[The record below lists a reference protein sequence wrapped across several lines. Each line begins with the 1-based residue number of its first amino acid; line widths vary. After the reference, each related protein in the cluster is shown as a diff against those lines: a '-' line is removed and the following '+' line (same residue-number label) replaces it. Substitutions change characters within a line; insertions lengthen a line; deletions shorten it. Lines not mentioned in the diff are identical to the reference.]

1 MAPLA
6 SPPLSGVATAIAP
19 PRLGQGFRWLLASS
33 WTSNLGDGVALA
45 AGPLLVASLTS
56 DPLVVAAASSLQML
70 PWVVF
75 GLYAGVLADRV
86 DRRRLVVVANLARGG
101 VVVVLATT
109 VFSDV
114 VTVPVVLVA
123 MFCLGTAETFVDT
136 TTATLLP
143 MLVDGDDL
151 GVANARL
158 QFGNNTINRLAAPPI
173 GAALFAVGASVPFAT
188 QAVSILLAVV
198 LVARIGATPP
208 ASADRTAPVRREI
221 AEGLRWVWA
230 NPAIRLLVFT
240 ILAFNITFGAVHGI
254 LVLYVAE
261 RLGLGEVGFG
271 AFVAFGAAGAILG
284 TLVYTRLERLLG
296 RSGIMRAGL
305 VVETATHL
313 VLALTD
319 RPAFAFGIM
328 FVFGIHEAAWGT
340 TASTLRQRLVPNELQ
355 GRVTSVYML
364 SVLGSMVTGQV
375 LGGVM
380 AGIWGITAPFWFGF
394 VGSAVILAVMW
405 PRFVRLG

>member
-1 MAPLA
+1 M
-6 SPPLSGVATAIAP
+6 
-19 PRLGQGFRWLLASS
+19 
-33 WTSNLGDGVALA
+33 
-45 AGPLLVASLTS
+45 ASLTS

-208 ASADRTAPVRREI
+208 ASADRRTPVRREI

-364 SVLGSMVTGQV
+364 SVLGSMVIGQV

>member
-1 MAPLA
+1 MSRVLDAVAPR
-6 SPPLSGVATAIAP
+6 
-19 PRLGQGFRWLLASS
+19 RLGPGFRWLLASS
-33 WTSNLGDGVALA
+33 WTSNLGDGLALA

-56 DPLVVAAASSLQML
+56 DAFVVALASTLQML
-70 PWVVF
+70 PWVGF

-86 DRRRLVVVANLARGG
+86 DRRRLVVAANLVRGS
-101 VVVVLATT
+101 VLAVLAAT
-109 VFSDV
+109 VFADV

-136 TTATLLP
+136 TTSTLLP

-173 GAALFAVGASVPFAT
+173 GAALFAVGASVPFA
-188 QAVSILLAVV
+188 AHAISILFAVV

-208 ASADRTAPVRREI
+208 ARTEISTSVRSEI
-221 AEGLRWVWA
+221 AEGVKWVWS
-230 NPAIRLLVFT
+230 NPAIRLLVLT
-240 ILAFNITFGAVHGI
+240 ILSFNITFGAVHGI
-254 LVLYVAE
+254 FVLYVAE
-261 RLGLGEVGFG
+261 RLGLGELGFG
-271 AFVAFGAAGAILG
+271 VFVAFGAAGAILG

-305 VVETATHL
+305 VIETGTHL
-313 VLALTD
+313 VLALTS
-319 RPAFAFGIM
+319 RPAIAFGTM
-328 FVFGIHEAAWGT
+328 FVFGVHEAAWGT
-340 TASTLRQRLVPNELQ
+340 TASSLRQRLVPNELQ

-364 SVLGSMVTGQV
+364 SVLGSMVVGQV

-394 VGSAVILAVMW
+394 VGSAAILTVMW

>member
-1 MAPLA
+1 
-6 SPPLSGVATAIAP
+6 LSGVATAIAP
-19 PRLGQGFRWLLASS
+19 PRLGPGFRLLLASS